1 MTNFEKLAGVI
12 SEYTELDV
20 SEINEETNLRSDL
33 GIDSYELI
41 NLECEIEKEFGIKV
55 ADRDIANIATVKDV
69 LDYVASQQ

>member
-41 NLECEIEKEFGIKV
+41 NLVCEIEKEFGIKV